1 MKTNPDKYCLIPIVE
16 NIQGKLHYI
25 KSYFN
30 YNGCYIYKIDD
41 EIQIIRQTNFNNK
54 KKRINYHDH

>member
-25 KSYFN
+25 KVISITMVAI
-30 YNGCYIYKIDD
+30 YIKSTTRFRLLDK
-41 EIQIIRQTNFNNK
+41 QISTTT
-54 KKRINYHDH
+54 KRE